1 MVDVC
6 VEMGIIALDRT
17 VFNAL
22 VVRFGMASFV
32 KPQNLILPLH
42 YLLVVMGIVKAYN
55 SWPLDLI
62 DF

>member
-22 VVRFGMASFV
+22 VVLFGMGSFV
-32 KPQNLILPLH
+32 KLQNLILPLH
-42 YLLVVMGIVKAYN
+42 YLLVVMGIVEAYH
-55 SWPLDLI
+55 S
-62 DF
+62 